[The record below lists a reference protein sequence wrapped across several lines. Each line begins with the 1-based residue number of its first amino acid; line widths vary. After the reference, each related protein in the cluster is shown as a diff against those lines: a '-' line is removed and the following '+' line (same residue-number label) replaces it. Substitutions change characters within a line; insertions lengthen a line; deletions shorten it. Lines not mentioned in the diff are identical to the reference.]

1 MHDIVMFHNQK
12 ITSEELGKIIEEIN
26 GHTVLVEGKQD
37 LAALSNFGISDVI
50 SISGK
55 PLEKFVDALHGIV
68 KTHDVFTHKKPL
80 VSCDVLVLTD
90 FDHEG
95 KQLAKRITT
104 VLQHLG
110 VRTNTPLR
118 KKIHKT
124 LGIIHVSE
132 IEKIKTE
139 DDYNGKIAAI
149 NNKIPDRSTTRSGRG
164 CGKA

>member
-1 MHDIVMFHNQK
+1 MHDINMFHNQK

-26 GHTVLVEGKQD
+26 DCTVLVEGKQD
-37 LAALSNFGISDVI
+37 LVALSNFGISDVI

-55 PLEKFVDALHGIV
+55 PLEKFVDALRGN
-68 KTHDVFTHKKPL
+68 
-80 VSCDVLVLTD
+80 VLVLTD

-118 KKIHKT
+118 KKIHRM
-124 LGIIHVSE
+124 LGITHVSE
-132 IEKIKTE
+132 MKKIKTE

-149 NNKIPDRSTTRSGRG
+149 NNKISHRSP
-164 CGKA
+164 A

>member
-1 MHDIVMFHNQK
+1 MHDIVMFHSQK
-12 ITSEELGKIIEEIN
+12 ITSDELGKIIEEIN
-26 GHTVLVEGKQD
+26 DCTVLVEGRQD
-37 LAALSNFGISDVI
+37 LMALSNFGISDVV

-55 PLEKFVDALHGIV
+55 PLEKFVDALSG
-68 KTHDVFTHKKPL
+68 T
-80 VSCDVLVLTD
+80 VLVLTD
-90 FDHEG
+90 FDKEG

-110 VRTNTPLR
+110 INTNTPLR
-118 KKIHKT
+118 KKIHKM

-149 NNKIPDRSTTRSGRG
+149 NDKISHRG
-164 CGKA
+164 TA